1 MFAVMMTDTQR
12 ILLSELVLKNM
23 ELGLTDDP
31 ILKLGVA
38 IEVRKIRTR
47 LKRSMG
53 SEAYNRLITQ
63 GQRVYGISP
72 ARDLKLKVRG

>member
-1 MFAVMMTDTQR
+1 MTDTQR

>member
-1 MFAVMMTDTQR
+1 MTDTQR

-63 GQRVYGISP
+63 GQRVYGIRP

>member
-1 MFAVMMTDTQR
+1 MMTGTQR

-63 GQRVYGISP
+63 GQRVYGIKP
-72 ARDLKLKVRG
+72 LNKIKANHGRIR

>member
-1 MFAVMMTDTQR
+1 MPDPQR

>member
-1 MFAVMMTDTQR
+1 MMTDTQR

-63 GQRVYGISP
+63 GQRVYGIRP

>member
-1 MFAVMMTDTQR
+1 M
-12 ILLSELVLKNM
+12 LSELVLKNM